1 MSAPAFDRESALRA
15 WGEAE
20 RRAALTPADQ
30 ATVDAT
36 GSVRGTILD
45 FALRRG
51 QDEELYDACAVYGRL
66 LAEGGGSPSLAA
78 TAIDRACEALGDRT
92 PSWATGARA
101 AMAEGFGRAREDVA
115 RDATYA
121 SWDFPAPAVRLD
133 ATTIA
138 IAAGHPSDDE
148 ETLAA
153 WAAKAARAAAFDGV
167 RRAVVS
173 GRERPRAA
181 LAEALAI
188 AGILC
193 VEAATS
199 SKKPSA

>member
-1 MSAPAFDRESALRA
+1 VSASPVDRDSALRA

-20 RRAALTPADQ
+20 RRAALIPADQ
-30 ATVDAT
+30 AAVDAT
-36 GSVRGTILD
+36 GAVRATILD
-45 FALRRG
+45 FALRGG

-78 TAIDRACEALGDRT
+78 TSIDRACNVLGQPS
-92 PSWATGARA
+92 PSWATPARA
-101 AMAEGFGRAREDVA
+101 AMAEGFGRAREEVA
-115 RDATYA
+115 RNATYA

-133 ATTIA
+133 GSTIA
-138 IAAGHPSDDE
+138 IAASHPSDDD

-153 WAAKAARAAAFDGV
+153 WAGNAARAAAFDGV
-167 RRAVVS
+167 RRVVVS

-193 VEAATS
+193 VEA
-199 SKKPSA
+199 SKTAL

>member
-1 MSAPAFDRESALRA
+1 LSAQAFDRERALQA
-15 WGEAE
+15 WGAAE
-20 RRAALTPADQ
+20 HRDALTPADH
-30 ATVDAT
+30 AAVDAT

-51 QDEELYDACAVYGRL
+51 QDEELYDACAIYGRL
-66 LAEGGGSPSLAA
+66 LAEGGSSPSLAA
-78 TAIDRACEALGDRT
+78 TAIDRACEALGDRA
-92 PSWATGARA
+92 PAWATAARA
-101 AMAEGFGRAREDVA
+101 AMAEGFGRAREEVA
-115 RDATYA
+115 RNTTNA

-133 ATTIA
+133 ATTLA
-138 IAAGHPSDDE
+138 IAASHPSDDD
-148 ETLAA
+148 ETLAG

-167 RRAVVS
+167 RRVVVS

-193 VEAATS
+193 VEAATP
-199 SKKPSA
+199 SKKPGG

>member
-1 MSAPAFDRESALRA
+1 MSVPPFDRDEALRK
-15 WGEAE
+15 WSEAE
-20 RRAALTPADQ
+20 RRTALTPADQ
-30 ATVDAT
+30 AAVDAAV
-36 GSVRGTILD
+36 SVRATILD

-66 LAEGGGSPSLAA
+66 LAESGASPSLAA
-78 TAIDRACEALGDRT
+78 TAIDRACDVLGE
-92 PSWATGARA
+92 PSGAWATAARA
-101 AMAEGFGRAREDVA
+101 AMAEGFSRARDEVA
-115 RDATYA
+115 RNAAYA

-133 ATTIA
+133 ATTLA
-138 IAAGHPSDDE
+138 IAASHPSDDE

-153 WAAKAARAAAFDGV
+153 WAAKAARSAAFTGI
-167 RRAVVS
+167 RRVVVS

-193 VEAATS
+193 VEAATP
-199 SKKPSA
+199 KTPP